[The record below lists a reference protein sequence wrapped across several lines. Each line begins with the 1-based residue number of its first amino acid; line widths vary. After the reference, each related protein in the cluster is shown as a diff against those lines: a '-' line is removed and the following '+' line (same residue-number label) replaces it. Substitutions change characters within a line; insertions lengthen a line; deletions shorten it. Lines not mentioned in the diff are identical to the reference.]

1 VAGKKER
8 QRRLAR
14 ERYERNLTRRAE
26 QQERAR
32 KYSAIALVC
41 LVVVG
46 LGVGGFFLFS
56 GGSGSSPKAASS
68 PAAPAPTPASTTSGS
83 PSPASPP
90 ASPSPASPS
99 PSAAAPVAE
108 PAHTCAYNVGGTAAR
123 KVSLPPRHPDFT
135 AHYQATIRT
144 NRGNIVINLLNSKAT
159 CTVNSF
165 VSLAKQKYF
174 SQTTCHRLTT
184 SGIFVL
190 QCGDPTGTGS
200 GGPGYQFRDENLAK
214 AKYVAGTVAMANAGP
229 NTNGSQFFLVY
240 QKSAGLQPNYTP
252 FGTIVSGLK
261 IVQNVAKAGSDNA
274 NGPGDGHPKEK
285 VVIKSVTIKK
295 T

>member
-14 ERYERNLTRRAE
+14 ERYERNLSRRAAHHDRTRRITGITLACL
-26 QQERAR
+26 
-32 KYSAIALVC
+32 LVA
-41 LVVVG
+41 G
-46 LGVGGFFLFS
+46 LGVGGFFLF
-56 GGSGSSPKAASS
+56 GGGPAHHPAAASPSS
-68 PAAPAPTPASTTSGS
+68 PATS
-83 PSPASPP
+83 PSGT
-90 ASPSPASPS
+90 PSASPS
-99 PSAAAPVAE
+99 PSAAVPIAE
-108 PAHTCAYNVGGTAAR
+108 PAHTCAYNVSGTASR
-123 KVSLPPRHPDFT
+123 KVALPPKHPDFR
-135 AHYQATIRT
+135 AHYQATIHT
-144 NRGNIVINLLNSKAT
+144 NRGNIVINLRNSKAT

-165 VSLAKQKYF
+165 VSLAKQNFF
-174 SQTTCHRLTT
+174 SQTTCHRLVT

-200 GGPGYQFRDENLAK
+200 GGPGYQFSDENLAG
-214 AKYVAGTVAMANAGP
+214 AKYPAGTVAMANSGP

-240 QKSAGLQPNYTP
+240 QNTPGLQPNYTP

-274 NGPGDGHPKEK
+274 FAAQGGGGHPKEK

>member
-1 VAGKKER
+1 MAGKKER

-14 ERYERNLTRRAE
+14 ERYERNLSRRVAHHERTRRITGITLACL
-26 QQERAR
+26 
-32 KYSAIALVC
+32 LVA
-41 LVVVG
+41 G
-46 LGVGGFFLFS
+46 LGVGGFFLF
-56 GGSGSSPKAASS
+56 GGGPAHH
-68 PAAPAPTPASTTSGS
+68 PAAAAPSRPATPS
-83 PSPASPP
+83 
-90 ASPSPASPS
+90 ASPS

-108 PAHTCAYNVGGTAAR
+108 PAHTCAYTVSGPASR
-123 KVSLPPRHPDFT
+123 KVGLPPKHPDFR
-135 AHYQATIRT
+135 AHYQATIHT

-159 CTVNSF
+159 CAVNSF
-165 VSLAKQKYF
+165 VSLASQKFYN
-174 SQTTCHRLTT
+174 QTSCHRLTT

-200 GGPGYQFRDENLAK
+200 GGPGYQFGYENLSG
-214 AKYVAGTVAMANAGP
+214 AKYGAGTVAMAHSSQP
-229 NTNGSQFFLVY
+229 NSNGSQFFLVY
-240 QKSAGLQPNYTP
+240 KDSTSLPSNYTP

-274 NGPGDGHPKEK
+274 FAAQGGGGHPKEK

>member
-1 VAGKKER
+1 MAGKKER

-14 ERYERNLTRRAE
+14 ERYERNLSRRVAH
-26 QQERAR
+26 QDRAR
-32 KYSAIALVC
+32 RITGITLACLLVA
-41 LVVVG
+41 G
-46 LGVGGFFLFS
+46 LGVGGFFLF
-56 GGSGSSPKAASS
+56 GGGPANHPAAATPSS
-68 PAAPAPTPASTTSGS
+68 PASTPSAS
-83 PSPASPP
+83 A
-90 ASPSPASPS
+90 S
-99 PSAAAPVAE
+99 PSAAVPVAE
-108 PAHTCAYNVGGTAAR
+108 PAHTCAYNVSGTASR
-123 KVSLPPRHPDFT
+123 KVALPPKHPDFR

-159 CTVNSF
+159 CAVNSF
-165 VSLAKQKYF
+165 VSLASQKF
-174 SQTTCHRLTT
+174 FNQTSCHRLVT

-200 GGPGYQFRDENLAK
+200 GGPGYQFSDENLAG
-214 AKYVAGTVAMANAGP
+214 AKYPAGTLAMANSGP

-240 QKSAGLQPNYTP
+240 KNTPGLQPNYTP
-252 FGTIVSGLK
+252 FATIVSGLK

-274 NGPGDGHPKEK
+274 FAAQGGGGHPKEK

>member
-14 ERYERNLTRRAE
+14 ERYQRNLSRRAAH
-26 QQERAR
+26 QDRAR
-32 KYSAIALVC
+32 RITGITLACLLVA
-41 LVVVG
+41 G
-46 LGVGGFFLFS
+46 LGVGGFFLF
-56 GGSGSSPKAASS
+56 GGGPAHH
-68 PAAPAPTPASTTSGS
+68 PAAAAPSRPAST
-83 PSPASPP
+83 PS
-90 ASPSPASPS
+90 ASPS
-99 PSAAAPVAE
+99 PSAAVPVAE
-108 PAHTCAYNVGGTAAR
+108 PAHTCAYNVSGTASR
-123 KVSLPPRHPDFT
+123 KVALPPKHPDFR
-135 AHYQATIRT
+135 AHYQATIHT

-159 CTVNSF
+159 CAVNSF
-165 VSLAKQKYF
+165 VSLASQKFYNKT
-174 SQTTCHRLTT
+174 SCHRLVT

-200 GGPGYQFRDENLAK
+200 GGPGYQFSDENLAG
-214 AKYVAGTVAMANAGP
+214 AKYPAGTLAMANSGP

-240 QKSAGLQPNYTP
+240 KNTPGLQPNYTP

-274 NGPGDGHPKEK
+274 FAAQGGGGHPKEK

>member
-14 ERYERNLTRRAE
+14 ERYERNLSRRAAH
-26 QQERAR
+26 QDRAR
-32 KYSAIALVC
+32 RITGITLACLLVA
-41 LVVVG
+41 G
-46 LGVGGFFLFS
+46 LGVGGFFLF
-56 GGSGSSPKAASS
+56 GGGPAHH
-68 PAAPAPTPASTTSGS
+68 PAAAAPSRPAST
-83 PSPASPP
+83 PS
-90 ASPSPASPS
+90 ASPS
-99 PSAAAPVAE
+99 PSAAVPVAE
-108 PAHTCAYNVGGTAAR
+108 PAHTCAYNVSGTASR
-123 KVSLPPRHPDFT
+123 KVGLPPKHPDFR

-159 CTVNSF
+159 CAVNSF
-165 VSLAKQKYF
+165 VSLASQKFYNLT
-174 SQTTCHRLTT
+174 SCHRLTT

-190 QCGDPTGTGS
+190 QCGDPTGTGG
-200 GGPGYQFRDENLAK
+200 GGPGYQFSDENLAG
-214 AKYVAGTVAMANAGP
+214 AKYPAGTVAMANSGP

-240 QKSAGLQPNYTP
+240 QNTPGLQPNYTP

-274 NGPGDGHPKEK
+274 FAAQGGGGHPKEK

>member
-1 VAGKKER
+1 MAGKKER

-14 ERYERNLTRRAE
+14 ERYERNLSRRAAH
-26 QQERAR
+26 QNRAR
-32 KYSAIALVC
+32 RITGITLACLLVA
-41 LVVVG
+41 G
-46 LGVGGFFLFS
+46 LGVGGFFLF
-56 GGSGSSPKAASS
+56 GGGPAHH
-68 PAAPAPTPASTTSGS
+68 PAAAAPSRPAST
-83 PSPASPP
+83 PS
-90 ASPSPASPS
+90 ASPS
-99 PSAAAPVAE
+99 PSAAVPVAE
-108 PAHTCAYNVGGTAAR
+108 PAHTCLYNVSGTPAR
-123 KVSLPPRHPDFT
+123 KVGLPPKHPDFK

-144 NRGNIVINLLNSKAT
+144 NRGNIVIDLLNSKAT
-159 CTVNSF
+159 CAVNSF
-165 VSLAKQKYF
+165 VSLASQKF
-174 SQTTCHRLTT
+174 FNQTSCHRLVT

-200 GGPGYQFRDENLAK
+200 GGPGYQFSDENLAG
-214 AKYVAGTVAMANAGP
+214 AKYPAGTLAMANSGP

-240 QKSAGLQPNYTP
+240 QNTPGLQPNYTP

-274 NGPGDGHPKEK
+274 FAAEGGGGHPKEK